1 MNKEAEMH
9 LSELPRLNK
18 PRSTFPYNQSIW
30 GTMSVGKL
38 YPLEWIECNPG
49 DTLTLD
55 ISHITRA
62 MTQVVP
68 VMDSSYLDIQAF
80 FVPLRQIWDNWV
92 SMWGENKTGHW
103 AQPTSYETPQIKLP
117 NGGFKTNSLADVLGI
132 PVNVGTEAD
141 TVNALPIR
149 GYLKIWNEWYRDENL
164 QDPCYYHT
172 DETIVTGENYNENW
186 DYVTDSE
193 KGGALLNVCRFHD
206 YFSSMLPDLQRGPS
220 VSIPLGD
227 TAPVVGNGTAIG
239 ITDGTSN
246 AGLQS
251 YTASG
256 FSPMLSNKTQY
267 GEDTGHTAVGNQ
279 QPLSNGLAIG
289 LTTDPEK
296 SGLSV
301 DLSSALGATITQIRQ
316 SIAIQHFYEK
326 LAAGGGRYIEYLS
339 TIWGTDARDD
349 VQQRSTYLGGRRF
362 PININQVLQT
372 SSTDNVSPQGNT
384 AAFSC
389 TVDEDDLFTCSTTEH
404 GYIYIMACLRTNHS
418 YSQGLARKWS
428 RKGWTDYYVPTFDG
442 ITAQD
447 VKNKEIYFQGAVAGQ
462 GQDDEVMGYQE
473 AYADYRMQ
481 IDRVFGQMRATSQ
494 DSQGNPNSLAI
505 WTYQDYYEQ
514 LPKLD
519 SQWIQEDGSNL
530 QRTISLQGTEYDQFQ
545 CQFYLKGKFSRVM
558 PTYGV
563 PGVSYI

>member
-30 GTMSVGKL
+30 GSMSVGKL
-38 YPLEWIECNPG
+38 YPIEWIECNPG
-49 DTLTLD
+49 DTLSLD

-62 MTQVVP
+62 MTQIVP
-68 VMDSSYLDIQAF
+68 VMDTSYLDIQAF
-80 FVPLRQIWDNWV
+80 FVPIRQIWDNWV

-103 AQPTSYETPQIKLP
+103 APQISYSTPQIKLP
-117 NGGFKTNSLADVLGI
+117 EGGFKTNSLADVLGI
-132 PVNVGTEAD
+132 PVNVGDDKD
-141 TVNALPIR
+141 TVSALPIR

-164 QDPCYYHT
+164 QDPCYFHT
-172 DETIVTGENYNENW
+172 DETTIQGENDNPSW

-193 KGGALLNVCRFHD
+193 KGGKLLNVCRFHD
-206 YFSSMLPDLQRGPS
+206 YFSSCLPDVQRGPS
-220 VSIPLGD
+220 IAIPLGD
-227 TAPVVGNGTAIG
+227 NAPIIGNNNVATGVTVDTNALGKDLYVIPAMQGEAIKYIKDDETQGSISTGTGIG
-239 ITDGTSN
+239 M
-246 AGLQS
+246 A
-251 YTASG
+251 A
-256 FSPMLSNKTQY
+256 
-267 GEDTGHTAVGNQ
+267 
-279 QPLSNGLAIG
+279 
-289 LTTDPEK
+289 
-296 SGLSV
+296 
-301 DLSSALGATITQIRQ
+301 DLSSALGATVSQIRQ
-316 SIAIQHFYEK
+316 AICIQHFYEK

-362 PININQVLQT
+362 PININQVLQK

-404 GYIYIMACLRTNHS
+404 GYIYIMACIRTNHS
-418 YSQGLARKWS
+418 FSQGLARKWS

-447 VKNKEIYFQGAVAGQ
+447 VKNKEIYFQGVTAGQ
-462 GQDDEVMGYQE
+462 GKDEEVFGYQE
-473 AYADYRMQ
+473 AYADYRLQ
-481 IDRVFGQMRATSQ
+481 TDRVFGQLRATSQ
-494 DSQGNPNSLAI
+494 DSQGNDNSLAI
-505 WTYQDYYEQ
+505 WTYQDYYTE

-519 SQWIQEDGSNL
+519 SGWIKEDGSNL
-530 QRTISLQGTEYDQFQ
+530 QRTISLQDTEYDQFQ
-545 CQFYLKGKFSRVM
+545 AQFYLKGKFSRVM

>member
-103 AQPTSYETPQIKLP
+103 AQPTAYETPQIKLP

-132 PVNVGTEAD
+132 PVNVGTDAD

-172 DETIVTGENYNENW
+172 DETVVTGENYNANW

-220 VSIPLGD
+220 VNIPIGD
-227 TAPVVGNGTAIG
+227 KAPITGVEIKSQYAGYPTSDNLVGKELAYSQGNIGTGLIYD
-239 ITDGTSN
+239 TNDGTN
-246 AGLQS
+246 IIG
-251 YTASG
+251 T
-256 FSPMLSNKTQY
+256 NK
-267 GEDTGHTAVGNQ
+267 
-279 QPLSNGLAIG
+279 SIG
-289 LTTDPEK
+289 LEA
-296 SGLSV
+296 
-301 DLSSALGATITQIRQ
+301 DLSSALGATITQLRQ

-462 GQDDEVMGYQE
+462 GKDDEVMGYQE

-505 WTYQDYYEQ
+505 WTYQDYYTQ

>member
-30 GTMSVGKL
+30 GSMSVGKL

-55 ISHITRA
+55 VSHITRA
-62 MTQVVP
+62 MTQIVP
-68 VMDSSYLDIQAF
+68 VMDSSYMDVQAF
-80 FVPLRQIWDNWV
+80 FVPIRQIWDNWV

-103 AQPTSYETPQIKLP
+103 AQLTPYETPQIKLP
-117 NGGFKTNSLADVLGI
+117 SGGFKSGSLADVLGV
-132 PVNVGTEAD
+132 PVHVGDAND
-141 TVNALPIR
+141 TINHLPIR
-149 GYLKIWNEWYRDENL
+149 AYCKIWNEWYRDENL
-164 QDPCYYHT
+164 QDPCYFHT
-172 DETIVTGENYNENW
+172 DETVITGTNDNVNW
-186 DYVTDSE
+186 DYVTDTE
-193 KGGALLNVCRFHD
+193 KGGKLLNVCRFHD
-206 YFSSMLPDLQRGPS
+206 YFSSNLPDVQRGPS
-220 VSIPLGD
+220 VAIPLGD
-227 TAPVVGNGTAIG
+227 SAPIVADKNTWASQAWATGFNDGDNIGLVTDSTGYPKAYDIDPTTPVVQPINTRLGLAADLSNAIG
-239 ITDGTSN
+239 
-246 AGLQS
+246 
-251 YTASG
+251 
-256 FSPMLSNKTQY
+256 
-267 GEDTGHTAVGNQ
+267 
-279 QPLSNGLAIG
+279 
-289 LTTDPEK
+289 
-296 SGLSV
+296 
-301 DLSSALGATITQIRQ
+301 ATVSQIRQ
-316 SIAIQHFYEK
+316 AITVQHFYEK

-362 PININQVLQT
+362 PINVSQVLQT

-404 GYIYIMACLRTNHS
+404 GIIMIMACIRTNHS
-418 YSQGLARKWS
+418 YAQGLPRKFS

-442 ITAQD
+442 ITAQA
-447 VKNKEIYFQGAVAGQ
+447 VKNKEIYFQGSTAGQ
-462 GQDDEVMGYQE
+462 GKDDEVFGYQE
-473 AYADYRMQ
+473 AYADYRLQ
-481 IDRVFGQMRATSQ
+481 TDRVFGQLRATSK
-494 DSQGNPNSLAI
+494 DSQGNDNNLAI
-505 WTYQDYYEQ
+505 WTYQDYYQQ

-519 SQWIQEDGSNL
+519 SKWIQEDGSNF